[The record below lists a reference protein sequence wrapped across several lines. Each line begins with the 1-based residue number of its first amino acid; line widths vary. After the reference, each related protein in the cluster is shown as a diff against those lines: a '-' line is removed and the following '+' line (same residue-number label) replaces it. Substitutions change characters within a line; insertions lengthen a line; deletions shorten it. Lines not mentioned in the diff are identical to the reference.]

1 MGVVYTFWASL
12 LEAPFLHLRPPI
24 KEDKKMEFC
33 EKVRQE
39 TQFYWEASFNHPFV
53 QGIADGSLP
62 LEKFKFYMLQD
73 AYYLKHY
80 TKVLA
85 LAAAKATNDE
95 DIQYFLNTARFIHEA
110 ELELHRTTFQD
121 LDVTAEEI
129 ENFEVAP
136 AAYNYVS
143 HMYNAVHNGDV
154 AEAFAAILPCPWL
167 YQEIGQQLKFAHPNV
182 PLYAQW
188 IALYASDEMLQS
200 INKQK
205 SMLNRFAKEQ
215 PMKQKVLKA
224 HFEKSCYYEWMFWE
238 MPWTMQTWTKGVY
251 MNEPTKN

>member
-1 MGVVYTFWASL
+1 
-12 LEAPFLHLRPPI
+12 
-24 KEDKKMEFC
+24 MEFC

-95 DIQYFLNTARFIHEA
+95 DIQYFLNSARFIHEA

-121 LDVTAEEI
+121 LNVTAEEI

-136 AAYNYVS
+136 ATYNYVS

-154 AEAFAAILPCPWL
+154 TEAFAAILPCPWL
-167 YQEIGQQLKFAHPNV
+167 YQEIGQQLKYARPNI

-238 MPWTMQTWTKGVY
+238 MPWTMQNWTKGVY